1 MLTCWNT
8 LVELQPETF
17 DITVRDAETEVRI
30 NRQGDTLALVTA
42 KTLRNTLGNIK
53 AEAQVNALAWT
64 LLNVETRHLA
74 THWAMAKPKHWP
86 TVHLCRGQGSG
97 RLGG

>member
-1 MLTCWNT
+1 MLTCCNT

-17 DITVRDAETEVRI
+17 DVTVRHAETEVRI

-42 KTLRNTLGNIK
+42 KTLRNTLTNVK
-53 AEAQVNALAWT
+53 SEAQVNALAWT
-64 LLNVETRHLA
+64 PLNVETRHLA
-74 THWAMAKPKHWP
+74 TQWAMGKPKHWP
-86 TVHLCRGQGSG
+86 AVHLCRGQGSG

>member
-17 DITVRDAETEVRI
+17 DDTVRDAETEVRV
-30 NRQGDTLALVTA
+30 NTQGDTLALVTA
-42 KTLRNTLGNIK
+42 KTLRNTLGNVK

-64 LLNVETRHLA
+64 LLNVETRQLA
-74 THWAMAKPKHWP
+74 THWAMVRPKHWP
-86 TVHLCRGQGSG
+86 TVHLCREQGSG